1 MKTDVEKNGST
12 FPFVT
17 KETMK
22 QLNEVFRPLVGRIPA
37 GLREGRRYSVAV
49 VLGDTL
55 IDGENVRIVISDLK
69 KGELFAIWSDKLGCW
84 VSCSNLRPLEFE
96 PVTL

>member
-17 KETMK
+17 KETMD
-22 QLNEVFRPLVGRIPA
+22 QLNEIFRPLVGRIPA
-37 GLREGRRYSVAV
+37 GLLENRRYSVAV

-55 IDGENVRIVISDLK
+55 IDGTNVSIVISDLK
-69 KGELFAIWSDKLGCW
+69 KGELFAFWSDKLGCW
-84 VSCSNLRPLEFE
+84 VGCSDLRPLEFE

>member
-37 GLREGRRYSVAV
+37 GLRKGRRYSVTV

-55 IDGENVRIVISDLK
+55 IDGANVRIVISDLN
-69 KGELFAIWSDKLGCW
+69 KGELFALWSDKLGCW